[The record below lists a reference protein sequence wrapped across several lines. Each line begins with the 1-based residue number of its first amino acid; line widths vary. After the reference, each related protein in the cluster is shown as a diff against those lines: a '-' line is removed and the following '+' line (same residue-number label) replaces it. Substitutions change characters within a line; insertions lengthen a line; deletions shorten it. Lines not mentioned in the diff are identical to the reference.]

1 MRQLTVL
8 VSRSTFARRMAIGLG
23 LHKIGNFWLRRFPSV
38 KQLPG
43 GIKYRASRLESI
55 PLAAEMFSEKGLYN
69 ADLLPKD
76 FTTFA
81 DLGCNVGYFTCWL
94 AHLAQPRKLRGIAI
108 DANAEALK
116 DVQWHVEANGMTE
129 VFPAHGIVGER
140 SESGFTEFYV
150 YESNICSTRYSSE
163 MKDLKGKWETIRVP
177 CINVEEQW
185 NKHFGG
191 ARCNVLKIDIEG
203 SELKFLEN
211 ETSFLNRCD
220 CVFVEWHKWAV
231 QFDKLKSIMDQNAF
245 RYCKILE
252 ENDQMG
258 TAFFRRD

>member
-1 MRQLTVL
+1 M
-8 VSRSTFARRMAIGLG
+8 VSRSAIARRMAIGLG
-23 LHKIGNFWLRRFPSV
+23 LHKAGNLWLRHFPAI
-38 KQLPG
+38 KQLPS

-55 PLAAEMFSEKGLYN
+55 PLSSEMFSEKGLYS
-69 ADLLPKD
+69 ADLLPKE

-94 AHLAQPRKLRGIAI
+94 ANLAYPRKLRGIAI

-116 DVQWHVEANGMTE
+116 DVQWHVEANGLKE
-129 VFPAHGIVGER
+129 VFPVHGIVGEH
-140 SESGFTEFYV
+140 SETGFTEFYV

-177 CINVEEQW
+177 CINIEDEW
-185 NKHFGG
+185 SRHFGD

-211 ETSFLNRCD
+211 ELAFLKRCD
-220 CVFVEWHKWAV
+220 SVFVEWHKWAV
-231 QFDKLKSIMDQNAF
+231 QFDKLKSIMDASGF
-245 RYCKILE
+245 RFCKVLE
-252 ENDQMG
+252 DGDQMG